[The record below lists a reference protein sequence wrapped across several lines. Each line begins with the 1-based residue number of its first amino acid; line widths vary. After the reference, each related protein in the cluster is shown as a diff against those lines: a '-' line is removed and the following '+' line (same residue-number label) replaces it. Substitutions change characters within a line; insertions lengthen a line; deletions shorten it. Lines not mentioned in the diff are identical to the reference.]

1 MATNSSDI
9 GRSTPKSQ
17 CIPWIIVLIMESL
30 FVVILNLLMVI
41 VFAKHRQ
48 HQRRGTY
55 LLIRNLAIV
64 DLLAGGIS
72 GPLQVERINVE
83 DCHIWDETPFRVDWK
98 IYLMFAFSN
107 FFPFVSIANLV
118 AISLERMHATLCPSR
133 HLFLRKWVYIIIIV
147 VIWVT
152 AAIREAIQIALITR
166 GHPESEMILNSTLY
180 TPYYIIAVALI
191 CISYISIFVKIRR
204 SPLPCPQ
211 SNGVINRERRIT
223 STLFIVTVVSLL
235 ALLPVIVY
243 LFVTTFIHPLGPYFH
258 ARMIVLVFFF
268 GNSLA
273 NPIIYAMKM
282 QGVRAGL
289 VELFS
294 RFINDENAATFPLRR
309 NWSDV
314 QYLVYTFFPSV
325 KPTSLVD
332 AIILSVKK
340 PSLMGR
346 TRLVSLEYGKWNNEV
361 TIGHKKQ
368 VLCWNMIRKDI

>member
-1 MATNSSDI
+1 MATNSSGI
-9 GRSTPKSQ
+9 GRLIPKSQ

-30 FVVILNLLMVI
+30 SVVILNLLIVI

-48 HQRRGTY
+48 LQRRGTY

-72 GPLQVERINVE
+72 GPLQIERINLE
-83 DCHIWDETPFRVDWK
+83 YCDIWELDYATAFRLDWK
-98 IYLMFAFSN
+98 LCLKFALLHFFS
-107 FFPFVSIANLV
+107 FASIANLV

-133 HLFLRKWVYIIIIV
+133 HLFLKKWVYLIIIV

-152 AAIREAIQIALITR
+152 AAIREAIQIALMTH
-166 GHPESEMILNSTLY
+166 GHPKMIFNSTLY
-180 TPYYIIAVALI
+180 TPFYVIAVALI

-204 SPLPCPQ
+204 SLLSYPQ
-211 SNGVINRERRIT
+211 RNGVINRERRIT

-243 LFVTTFIHPLGPYFH
+243 LCVTTFIHPLRPYFH

-289 VELFS
+289 VE
-294 RFINDENAATFPLRR
+294 
-309 NWSDV
+309 
-314 QYLVYTFFPSV
+314 
-325 KPTSLVD
+325 
-332 AIILSVKK
+332 
-340 PSLMGR
+340 
-346 TRLVSLEYGKWNNEV
+346 
-361 TIGHKKQ
+361 
-368 VLCWNMIRKDI
+368 

>member
-1 MATNSSDI
+1 MIFFRLPRQEEPFTGRQCTATRLLRKRKGWKAMANNSIVI
-9 GRSTPKSQ
+9 GRLIPKSQ

-41 VFAKHRQ
+41 VLAKQRQ
-48 HQRRGTY
+48 LQRRGTY

-83 DCHIWDETPFRVDWK
+83 DCHIWELDETPFRYDWK
-98 IYLMFAFSN
+98 FYLKFAFSN
-107 FFPFVSIANLV
+107 FFHFVSIANLV
-118 AISLERMHATLCPSR
+118 VISLERMHATLCPSR
-133 HLFLRKWVYIIIIV
+133 HLFLKKWVYLIIIV

-152 AAIREAIQIALITR
+152 AAIREAIQIALITH
-166 GHPESEMILNSTLY
+166 GHPELEMILNSTLY
-180 TPYYIIAVALI
+180 TPYYVIAVALI
-191 CISYISIFVKIRR
+191 CISYIAIFVKIRR

-243 LFVTTFIHPLGPYFH
+243 LCVTTFIHPLRPYFH

-294 RFINDENAATFPLRR
+294 RSINDENAANFPLRR
-309 NWSDV
+309 
-314 QYLVYTFFPSV
+314 
-325 KPTSLVD
+325 K
-332 AIILSVKK
+332 
-340 PSLMGR
+340 
-346 TRLVSLEYGKWNNEV
+346 
-361 TIGHKKQ
+361 
-368 VLCWNMIRKDI
+368 

>member
-1 MATNSSDI
+1 MATNSSGI
-9 GRSTPKSQ
+9 ARLIPKSQ

-30 FVVILNLLMVI
+30 SVVILNLLIVI
-41 VFAKHRQ
+41 VFAKLRQ
-48 HQRRGTY
+48 LQRRGTY

-72 GPLQVERINVE
+72 GPLQIERINLE
-83 DCHIWDETPFRVDWK
+83 DCDIWELDETAYRFDWK
-98 IYLMFAFSN
+98 LCLKFALLHLFH
-107 FFPFVSIANLV
+107 FASIANLV

-133 HLFLRKWVYIIIIV
+133 HLFLKKWVYLFIIV

-152 AAIREAIQIALITR
+152 AAIREAIQIALMTH
-166 GHPESEMILNSTLY
+166 GHPELEMILNSTLY
-180 TPYYIIAVALI
+180 TPFYVIAVALI

-204 SPLPCPQ
+204 SPLPHPQ
-211 SNGVINRERRIT
+211 RNGVINSERRIT

-235 ALLPVIVY
+235 ALLPVMIY
-243 LFVTTFIHPLGPYFH
+243 LFVTTFIHPLRPYFH

-294 RFINDENAATFPLRR
+294 RSTNHDNAATFPLRR
-309 NWSDV
+309 N
-314 QYLVYTFFPSV
+314 
-325 KPTSLVD
+325 
-332 AIILSVKK
+332 
-340 PSLMGR
+340 
-346 TRLVSLEYGKWNNEV
+346 
-361 TIGHKKQ
+361 
-368 VLCWNMIRKDI
+368 